1 MIMDEIILFSFSLR
15 WQDIVDILLNSY
27 LLFRFYVLFRG
38 TIVLRGLIGIAFL
51 WFFQRLAVY
60 LGMILTSWAI
70 QGITAVA
77 ALIIIVVFRSEI
89 RSVIQ
94 TKDFKSILWGISQ
107 KPEGKTPVDL
117 IVEAVFEMS
126 QKYVGALIVI
136 SGEHDIKEHVQN
148 GIPWQGKLS
157 VEMLLSIFFRDNPVH
172 DGAIIIHGDRI
183 TDVGVILPLSQR
195 KDIPSYYGT
204 RHRAALGVAENSD
217 ALAIVVS
224 EESGRIIA
232 AKGNKITPVHR
243 KGLLSDIL
251 MEHLKLSPKVPMK
264 FPSRERLEIGL
275 AAVVSL
281 LFVVGI
287 WLSFSKGLYTLFTV
301 EVPIQYMNRKPG
313 MEIFDTSVTSAEL
326 NLSGSGALLKSLRP
340 EQLSVRIDLSNVR
353 PGENIF
359 NITQHNISLPP
370 GISLRKVEPALVDV
384 TIDVAITKQV
394 PIQPDWGGSLPP
406 HLLMSDV
413 KIIPETV
420 QIIGPRFTMD
430 EISTIYTEK
439 ISLDNISKSGTIWA
453 PLAFE
458 PATYI
463 KPAPQTKSVVAI
475 EYTIKERAQ

>member
-1 MIMDEIILFSFSLR
+1 MDEIIRFSFGLR
-15 WQDIVDILLNSY
+15 WQDFVDIFLNSY

-38 TIVLRGLIGIAFL
+38 TIVLRGLIGIALL
-51 WFFQRLAVY
+51 WFFQRLAVH

-126 QKYVGALIVI
+126 QKYMGALIVI
-136 SGEHDIKEHVQN
+136 PAEHDIKEHVQN

-157 VEMLLSIFFRDNPVH
+157 VEMLLSIFFKDNPVH
-172 DGAIIIHGDRI
+172 DGAVIIQGDQV

-204 RHRAALGVAENSD
+204 RHRAALGMAENSD
-217 ALAIVVS
+217 ALTIVVS

-251 MEHLKLSPKVPMK
+251 LEHLKLSPKVPLK
-264 FPSRERLEIGL
+264 YPSRERFEIGL
-275 AAVVSL
+275 AALVSF
-281 LFVVGI
+281 LFIVGV

-313 MEIFDTSVTSAEL
+313 MEIFDSSVTSAEL

-340 EQLSVRIDLSNVR
+340 EQLSVRIDLSDVR
-353 PGENIF
+353 PGENVF
-359 NITQHNISLPP
+359 SITQHNISLPP
-370 GISLRKVEPALVDV
+370 GISLRKVEPAFVDV
-384 TIDVAITKQV
+384 TIDVVVTKQV
-394 PIQPDWGGSLPP
+394 PIQADWGGSLPS

-413 KIIPETV
+413 KIVPQTV

-430 EISTIYTEK
+430 EVSTIYTGK
-439 ISLDNISKSGTIWA
+439 IKLDNIVKSGTIWA
-453 PLAFE
+453 PLSFD
-458 PATYI
+458 PSTYI
-463 KPAPQTKSVVAI
+463 TPAPQAKTMVAI
-475 EYTIKERAQ
+475 EYTIQERGP